1 MKIGGLFRI
10 VGGGTWGV
18 YSNTTISAEV
28 AFCMNEGD
36 CFVVLECVELTK
48 RHTVSKI
55 LVVGSCLSGYIYSS
69 DRSDSV
75 YLKELTDREE
85 GVGDGN
91 SV

>member
-10 VGGGTWGV
+10 VNGGTWVV

-28 AFCMNEGD
+28 VFCMNEGD
-36 CFVVLECVELTK
+36 CFVVLECVEPTK

-69 DRSDSV
+69 DYFEAI
-75 YLKELTDREE
+75 YLKELTDGEE